1 MVKRWEYGSAE
12 KVNILALDQLWMLP
26 HRKTTK
32 HIQSSRLPTSLFQEQ
47 RLFCSC
53 MSHLLGDVRSRDG
66 NDSTVGGHSLNHW
79 NRGSLSAMLGRSRLE
94 RLMPPFARQVKMLD
108 AFVSQTQIASLET
121 GSLVF
126 EKLFHDL
133 FLCGKLAFKKAVG
146 LANLGKRMLIQRS
159 VQRFR
164 LLIIDKS
171 WGKLTFKRF
180 RKVSKSTLETE
191 SHLAWLQAKVWTF
204 SKEPVLL
211 TWSHIVYSIIM
222 YHQHK
227 FVSMLVCPF
236 STYPLVDIWHG
247 PRPLPAS

>member
-1 MVKRWEYGSAE
+1 
-12 KVNILALDQLWMLP
+12 
-26 HRKTTK
+26 
-32 HIQSSRLPTSLFQEQ
+32 
-47 RLFCSC
+47 
-53 MSHLLGDVRSRDG
+53 
-66 NDSTVGGHSLNHW
+66 
-79 NRGSLSAMLGRSRLE
+79 
-94 RLMPPFARQVKMLD
+94 MLD

-171 WGKLTFKRF
+171 GGKLTFKRF

-191 SHLAWLQAKVWTF
+191 SHLA
-204 SKEPVLL
+204 
-211 TWSHIVYSIIM
+211 
-222 YHQHK
+222 
-227 FVSMLVCPF
+227 
-236 STYPLVDIWHG
+236 
-247 PRPLPAS
+247 